1 MGNPA
6 AHDELYIPVGFS
18 RQVACPRVRYGAQPQ
33 DRSDRLLWPT
43 AWINGG
49 SPTDGFL
56 QFGLHTKEPFL
67 GFYQGLAGSALI
79 DWVYMLSMA
88 GIGIALL
95 FGILT
100 RLAAIAGIVWMLIFY
115 TASAIWPENN
125 PFLDDHIVYAVIL
138 AGIAYVG
145 AGRWLGLGGKW
156 RRSRLV
162 RKVPIL
168 E

>member
-1 MGNPA
+1 
-6 AHDELYIPVGFS
+6 
-18 RQVACPRVRYGAQPQ
+18 
-33 DRSDRLLWPT
+33 
-43 AWINGG
+43 
-49 SPTDGFL
+49 
-56 QFGLHTKEPFL
+56 
-67 GFYQGLAGSALI
+67 
-79 DWVYMLSMA
+79 MLSVA

-145 AGRWLGLGGKW
+145 AGRWLGLGEKW
-156 RRSRLV
+156 RKTSLV
-162 RKVPIL
+162 RKSPIL